1 MVTARARCSQAR
13 GWDGVPGAAP
23 WNLLLSSHIQQET
36 FIRGPCLRQTTSGR
50 LVRRSPREL
59 ALLGELHRLSHQGVE
74 PLSSHLEFQ
83 AGLMTCFN
91 QKNMVEVTCGVPDP
105 RSQGLAAS
113 TCALWKASASGTEA
127 LGVGDLHLVEQDGRS
142 PSLIWEKIG
151 NKAEDRVEELA
162 KQYIRRGAWGV
173 RSLPGTGVCTWDQ
186 PAALGKG
193 RWRAQKEDRPE
204 ERPLRL
210 ATALSW
216 DIHCPPFPMSDQQHR
231 QATRVSL

>member
-127 LGVGDLHLVEQDGRS
+127 LGGKPCREAQLPQLRPRCVGEAS
-142 PSLIWEKIG
+142 PHRPPGEP
-151 NKAEDRVEELA
+151 
-162 KQYIRRGAWGV
+162 RRPSPPTGWCWG
-173 RSLPGTGVCTWDQ
+173 SAPC
-186 PAALGKG
+186 
-193 RWRAQKEDRPE
+193 
-204 ERPLRL
+204 
-210 ATALSW
+210 
-216 DIHCPPFPMSDQQHR
+216 
-231 QATRVSL
+231 

>member
-1 MVTARARCSQAR
+1 MVTARARCS
-13 GWDGVPGAAP
+13 
-23 WNLLLSSHIQQET
+23 QET